1 MEKVQNL
8 GIVSPIPKGEWS
20 AETTYYYLNIVRW
33 NKASY
38 MAKKNN
44 VNIEPEKH
52 NQWNEYWSVL
62 NKDGLDGADLY
73 LGETSDTAYAGD
85 KGKANAN
92 AIYNIQEEQIE
103 QNKNIATNRQN
114 ISLLMSIS
122 EQNNLFYKA
131 TVEDAFIS
139 RQTANGLTV
148 VDPSPAGVEMI
159 KGKTVKSTNLIPFP
173 YQSGSTTINGVT
185 FTQNSDGSV
194 AVKGTATS
202 YAQYYLNG
210 TRFNPIVFTVGKTYT
225 VSGGK
230 DGVVVNTRKNDVSW
244 GDSINGSAKTITF
257 NDGDTY
263 NFIGLYIASGTTVDT
278 VIYPMLNEGDT
289 AKPFV
294 PYFSGLKHANFKAI
308 KSTGKNVLKVKDY
321 TKTYGG
327 VTVSVKDNKFTATG
341 TATGAI
347 ELWLPLE
354 TTLQAGTYSSI
365 IGTEQRLFGTGVQ
378 RMYLS
383 PKYRDYDNRKSIAK
397 IDYPVQNATVN
408 FVSNYMAIYI
418 AKGNEV
424 NCSLDLMLNIGST
437 AQPFEPYKVEE
448 YGDGN
453 TYELAEY
460 DYINPKKGEI
470 VKATETITITGDSF
484 THYSAIIGTHSIT
497 KTVDLSKYSKM
508 YPFNQKQPCVI
519 SNGFTTQNNY
529 FSYKPEEG
537 VQSIKTPQ
545 IAFHTQGGYV
555 RVYLPLEI
563 ASTEE
568 KFIAYFNNNPLT
580 ISYELKTPTI
590 ETLDY
595 PKEYT
600 AYNGGSETAE
610 QGDTDNSQWG
620 AIATTEIKYYVLGG
634 VTSES

>member
-202 YAQYYLNG
+202 YVQYYLNG
-210 TRFNPIVFTVGKTYT
+210 TSFNPIVFTVGKTYT

-230 DGVVVNTRKNDVSW
+230 DGVAVNTRKNDVSW

-278 VIYPMLNEGDT
+278 VIYPMLNEGNT
-289 AKPFV
+289 AKPYQ
-294 PYFSGLKHANFKAI
+294 PYFSGLKHAYFKAI
-308 KSTGKNVLKVKDY
+308 KSMGKNVLKVKDY
-321 TKTYGG
+321 TITNGG

-347 ELWLPLE
+347 ELWFPLE

-365 IGTEQRLFGTGVQ
+365 IGTEQKLFGTGVQ
-378 RMYLS
+378 SLSLS
-383 PKYRDYDNRKSIAK
+383 PKYRDYDNRKGIAN
-397 IDYPVQNATVN
+397 INYPVQNATVN

-424 NCSLDLMLNIGST
+424 NCSLDLMLNLGNT
-437 AQPFEPYKVEE
+437 AQPYEPYTEEE
-448 YGDGN
+448 YGNGN
-453 TYELAEY
+453 SYELAEY
-460 DYINPKKGEI
+460 DYIYPQKGELVRQTKTLVLEGTEEWFVEDTLSSCRIGLRLVDNAPHELIFDIPNI
-470 VKATETITITGDSF
+470 VSNLYETVTPSNTFDGRKGITIHGNILYVYDGNYATNDISLWKS
-484 THYSAIIGTHSIT
+484 HLAELYANGTPL
-497 KTVDLSKYSKM
+497 V
-508 YPFNQKQPCVI
+508 VE
-519 SNGFTTQNNY
+519 
-529 FSYKPEEG
+529 YKL
-537 VQSIKTPQ
+537 V
-545 IAFHTQGGYV
+545 
-555 RVYLPLEI
+555 
-563 ASTEE
+563 
-568 KFIAYFNNNPLT
+568 
-580 ISYELKTPTI
+580 TPTI
-590 ETLDY
+590 TPLTDY

-600 AYNGGSETAE
+600 AYNGGSETIE